1 MNWFLSFIDNK
12 PQTLLFSATV
22 PHWVKDTARKYM
34 DKNYKTFDLIGKDI
48 NKSSTTVEVFIILII
63 YNVFKVKLKS

>member
-48 NKSSTTVEVFIILII
+48 NKSSTTVEVLII